1 MEPWL
6 NDDDRRN
13 SCTWSKTCPTATSP
27 TKNST
32 WSGLGSNV
40 GVRSDRSVTNHL
52 SHSYTA
58 CRSVL
63 LPLCFQN
70 SWCKYMCNVMVSN
83 PLNSTSSHWMN
94 GVLLGH
100 SSLNTSNLM
109 FPLQFQALGE
119 FSIDW
124 LTMHVTY
131 NALHKQCLRQFYS
144 FPTIFFFFPRKLNIT
159 RYVQCFLYACNT
171 SYKPFCIHL
180 WNLASNTAYHSTTSP
195 FTIHTSKYREPQGCL
210 AY

>member
-144 FPTIFFFFPRKLNIT
+144 FPTIFFSPPQKT
-159 RYVQCFLYACNT
+159 E
-171 SYKPFCIHL
+171 
-180 WNLASNTAYHSTTSP
+180 YHSVCTVFPLCLQHFLQTILYSP
-195 FTIHTSKYREPQGCL
+195 LKSCLKYCVSFNYFTFHHTHK
-210 AY
+210 